1 MEDLKKM
8 TVNCKHNILK
18 LAVKNN
24 SPTSAI
30 IAETKDENLS
40 VKSKNFDNAD
50 SIKKLGAGMNKTISG
65 YIKTCND
72 NELYRLFD
80 LIIEEMNKRKE
91 KERKE
96 QAWQNIKSKI

>member
-1 MEDLKKM
+1 
-8 TVNCKHNILK
+8 
-18 LAVKNN
+18 
-24 SPTSAI
+24 
-30 IAETKDENLS
+30 
-40 VKSKNFDNAD
+40 
-50 SIKKLGAGMNKTISG
+50 MNKTISG

-72 NELYRLFD
+72 DELYRLFE